1 MAQNADD
8 MARMSRESIALVV
21 PFLWPHI
28 AKRVI
33 AQDERLLQEW
43 KKR

>member
-1 MAQNADD
+1 L
-8 MARMSRESIALVV
+8 E

-33 AQDERLLQEW
+33 AQYELLMREG